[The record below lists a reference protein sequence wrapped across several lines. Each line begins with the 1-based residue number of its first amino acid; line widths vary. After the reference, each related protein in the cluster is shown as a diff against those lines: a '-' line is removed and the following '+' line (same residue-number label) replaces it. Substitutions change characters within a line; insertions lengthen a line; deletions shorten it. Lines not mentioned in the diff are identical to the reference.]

1 MEVSRLLGGGVCR
14 SLCVSGGGMLCVGV
28 YATKKVS
35 WCGEVVGCF
44 FLSIFDVW
52 MRLGMC

>member
-28 YATKKVS
+28 YATKKMS
-35 WCGEVVGCF
+35 WCGEVVGWF
-44 FLSIFDVW
+44 FFYQFLMF
-52 MRLGMC
+52 G